1 MFTAPFL
8 TVKIKGYIMKKILS
22 IILSAVMTFSVVGIA
37 ANAKENDDLSFAVAS
52 DIHYSAPEEE
62 LEKTNDSEL
71 YWHAIRR
78 CEMENETGLIIDEFL
93 NQCAESDDVEYVLI
107 SGDLANRGRSRS
119 EDHLAVAQKL
129 RDFEKKS
136 GKEIYVINGN
146 HDASNDQ
153 ATTFERFKEIYAEF
167 GYDHA
172 LTTRADDCSYTA
184 NLGKKYRLIALDTN
198 HATKSTED
206 GMTAEKLKWVKE
218 QAKLAKK
225 DGRYPIVMM
234 HHNLLDHLPIQRVL
248 SRNFIVKFHFT
259 TAELFADWGIK
270 TVFTGHEHC
279 LDATVYTSAL
289 GNRLYDFATTSLAM
303 YPLEY
308 RVIEYNDNEIKYET
322 RSVDKIDYDALTA
335 ATKGYT
341 DEQISA
347 MKKDLRAFSK
357 GYLKAGVQY
366 RLELSLS
373 PEKMGIDENAAY
385 SKPIIY
391 AVDKLIELLRMPLCG
406 ENSLQSIAK
415 EYGIEIPDSDYETGW
430 DLATD
435 LVAWHYSGG
444 EHFDMSSVE
453 VTTLLRA
460 FAAILRSDFA
470 GVADDVLLKAVNN
483 ILGDMGYG
491 PIADSLIKFCISKF
505 GVYTKAE
512 IFLVGIA
519 SPVLYKFAYDN
530 DGVDDNNGTIEGYGT
545 VNLKSNVTNIFKN
558 LGSLSE
564 KMVFYIQLV
573 LSYLAKLNVIFLK

>member
-1 MFTAPFL
+1 
-8 TVKIKGYIMKKILS
+8 MKKVLS
-22 IILSAVMTFSVVGIA
+22 IILSVIMASSVLCVGVCA
-37 ANAKENDDLSFAVAS
+37 EEKNDLSFAVAS
-52 DIHYSAPEEE
+52 DLHYSVPEEE
-62 LEKTNDSEL
+62 LEKTNDDPIF
-71 YWHAIRR
+71 WHATRR

-107 SGDLANRGRSRS
+107 SGDLANRGRSRP
-119 EDHLAVAQKL
+119 EDHLVIAQKL

-136 GKEIYVINGN
+136 GKEVYVINGN

-153 ATTFERFKEIYAEF
+153 ATTLARFKEIYAEF

-184 NLGKKYRLIALDTN
+184 DLGEKYRLIALDSN
-198 HATKSTED
+198 HETKSTED
-206 GMTAEKLKWVKE
+206 GMTADRLKWVKE
-218 QAKLAKK
+218 QAELAKE

-279 LDATVYTSAL
+279 SDATVYTSAL
-289 GNRLYDFATTSLAM
+289 GNKLYDFATTSLAM

-308 RVIEYNDNEIKYET
+308 RVVKYNDNEIKYET

-335 ATKGYT
+335 TTKGYT
-341 DEQISA
+341 DEQIAA
-347 MKKDLRAFSK
+347 MRADLRAFSK

-373 PEKMGIDENAAY
+373 PEKMGIDEGSAY

-391 AVDKLIELLRMPLCG
+391 AVDKLISLLRMPLCG

-415 EYGIEIPDSDYETGW
+415 EYGIEIPDSDYKTGW

-444 EHFDMSSVE
+444 EHFDTDSVE

-460 FAAILRSDFA
+460 VATILRNDFA
-470 GVADDVLLKAVNN
+470 GIADDVLLKAANSF
-483 ILGDMGYG
+483 LGELGYG
-491 PIADSLIKFCISKF
+491 PIADSLTKYCISKF

-512 IFLVGIA
+512 IFLVAVA
-519 SPVLYKFAYDN
+519 SPILYKFACDN
-530 DGVDDNNGTIEGYGT
+530 DGVDDNNGVIEGYGT
-545 VNLKSNVTNIFKN
+545 VNFKTNVSNIVEN
-558 LGSLSE
+558 LDSLSE
-564 KMVFYIQLV
+564 KITFYLRLV
-573 LSYLAKLNVIFLK
+573 MSYLAKLNVIFLK

>member
-1 MFTAPFL
+1 
-8 TVKIKGYIMKKILS
+8 MKKVLS
-22 IILSAVMTFSVVGIA
+22 IILSVIMASSVLCVGVCA
-37 ANAKENDDLSFAVAS
+37 EEKNDLSFAVAS
-52 DIHYSAPEEE
+52 DLHYSAPEEE
-62 LEKTNDSEL
+62 LEKTNDDPIF
-71 YWHAIRR
+71 WHATRR

-107 SGDLANRGRSRS
+107 SGDLANRGRSRP
-119 EDHLAVAQKL
+119 EDHLVIAQKL

-136 GKEIYVINGN
+136 GKEVYVINGN

-153 ATTFERFKEIYAEF
+153 ATTLARFKEIYAEF

-184 NLGKKYRLIALDTN
+184 DLGEKYRLIALDSN
-198 HATKSTED
+198 HETKSTED
-206 GMTAEKLKWVKE
+206 GMTADRLKWVKE
-218 QAKLAKK
+218 QAELAKG

-279 LDATVYTSAL
+279 SDATVYTSAL
-289 GNRLYDFATTSLAM
+289 GNKLYDFATTSLAM

-308 RVIEYNDNEIKYET
+308 RVVKYNDNEIKYET

-335 ATKGYT
+335 TTKGYT
-341 DEQISA
+341 DEQIAA
-347 MKKDLRAFSK
+347 MIADLRAFSK

-373 PEKMGIDENAAY
+373 PEKMGIDEGSAY

-391 AVDKLIELLRMPLCG
+391 AVDKLISLLRIPLCG

-415 EYGIEIPDSDYETGW
+415 EYGIEIPDSDYKTGW

-444 EHFDMSSVE
+444 EHFDTDSVE

-460 FAAILRSDFA
+460 VATILRNDFA
-470 GVADDVLLKAVNN
+470 GIADDVLLKAANSF
-483 ILGDMGYG
+483 LGELGYG
-491 PIADSLIKFCISKF
+491 PIADSLTKYCISKF

-512 IFLVGIA
+512 IFLVAVA
-519 SPVLYKFAYDN
+519 SPILYKFVCDN
-530 DGVDDNNGTIEGYGT
+530 DGVDDNNGVIEGYGT
-545 VNLKSNVTNIFKN
+545 VNFKTNVSNIVEN
-558 LGSLSE
+558 LDSLSE
-564 KMVFYIQLV
+564 KITFYLR
-573 LSYLAKLNVIFLK
+573 LAMSYLAKLNVIFLK

>member
-1 MFTAPFL
+1 
-8 TVKIKGYIMKKILS
+8 MKKALS
-22 IILSAVMTFSVVGIA
+22 IILAAVIALSVLSVA
-37 ANAKENDDLSFAVAS
+37 AAASDKDDLCFAIAS
-52 DIHYSAPEEE
+52 DLHYSATEEV
-62 LEKTNDSEL
+62 LEKTNDDPIFW
-71 YWHAIRR
+71 YANRR
-78 CEMENETGLIIDEFL
+78 CAMENESGWIIDEFL
-93 NQCAESDDVEYVLI
+93 NQCAESDDVDFVLI
-107 SGDLANRGRSRS
+107 AGDLANKGRTRP
-119 EDHLAVAQKL
+119 EDHYAVAEKL
-129 RDFEKKS
+129 RAFEEKS
-136 GKEIYVINGN
+136 GKQVYVINGN
-146 HDASNDQ
+146 HDAGENQ
-153 ATTFERFKEIYAEF
+153 ETNFTLFKRIYADF
-167 GYDHA
+167 GYDQA
-172 LTTRADDCSYTA
+172 LTMREDDCSYTA
-184 NLGKKYRLIALDTN
+184 DLGSKYRLIALDSN
-198 HATKSTED
+198 HRTKSTED
-206 GMTAEKLKWVKE
+206 GMTKEKLSWVKE
-218 QAKLAKK
+218 QAELAKK
-225 DGRYPIVMM
+225 DGRYPILMM

-279 LDATVYTSAL
+279 SDATVYTSAL
-289 GNRLYDFATTSLAM
+289 GNKIYDFTTTSLTM

-308 RVIEYNDNEIKYET
+308 RVMKFSDDEIRYEA
-322 RSVDKIDYDALTA
+322 RSVDKIDSEALRSTVE
-335 ATKGYT
+335 GYT
-341 DEQISA
+341 DDMINSMNA
-347 MKKDLRAFSK
+347 DLAAYSK
-357 GYLKAGVQY
+357 GFLKAGVRY
-366 RLELSLS
+366 RLERSLS
-373 PEKMGIDENAAY
+373 AEKMGIDENAVY
-385 SKPIIY
+385 YDTVMY
-391 AVDKLIELLRMPLCG
+391 AVNKLRSLLSMPLCG
-406 ENSLQSIAK
+406 ENSLQAVAR
-415 EYGIEIPDSDYETGW
+415 EYGIEIPDSSYKSGW

-470 GVADDVLLKAVNN
+470 GVADDVLLKAANSF
-483 ILGDMGYG
+483 LSELGYG

-530 DGVDDNNGTIEGYGT
+530 DGVDDNNGVIEGYGT

>member
-1 MFTAPFL
+1 
-8 TVKIKGYIMKKILS
+8 MKKVLS
-22 IILSAVMTFSVVGIA
+22 IILSVIMASSVLCVGVCA
-37 ANAKENDDLSFAVAS
+37 EEKNDLSFAVAS
-52 DIHYSAPEEE
+52 DLHYSAPEEE
-62 LEKTNDSEL
+62 LEKTNDDPIF
-71 YWHAIRR
+71 WHATRR

-107 SGDLANRGRSRS
+107 SGDLANRGRSRP
-119 EDHLAVAQKL
+119 EDHLVIAQKL

-136 GKEIYVINGN
+136 GKEVYVINGN

-153 ATTFERFKEIYAEF
+153 ATTLARFKEIYAEF

-184 NLGKKYRLIALDTN
+184 DLGEKYRLIALDSN
-198 HATKSTED
+198 HETKSTED
-206 GMTAEKLKWVKE
+206 GMTADRLKWVKE
-218 QAKLAKK
+218 QAELAKE

-279 LDATVYTSAL
+279 SDATVYTSAL
-289 GNRLYDFATTSLAM
+289 GNKLYDFATTSLAM

-308 RVIEYNDNEIKYET
+308 RVVKYNDNEIKYET

-335 ATKGYT
+335 TTKGYT
-341 DEQISA
+341 DEQIAA
-347 MKKDLRAFSK
+347 MRADLRAFSK

-373 PEKMGIDENAAY
+373 PEKMGIDEGSAY

-391 AVDKLIELLRMPLCG
+391 AVDKLISLLRMPLCG

-415 EYGIEIPDSDYETGW
+415 EYGIEIPDSDYKTGW

-444 EHFDMSSVE
+444 EHFDTDSVE

-460 FAAILRSDFA
+460 VATILRNDFA
-470 GVADDVLLKAVNN
+470 GIADDVLLKAANSF
-483 ILGDMGYG
+483 LGELGYG
-491 PIADSLIKFCISKF
+491 PIADSLTKYCISKF
-505 GVYTKAE
+505 GVYTEAE
-512 IFLVGIA
+512 IFLVAVA
-519 SPVLYKFAYDN
+519 SPILYKFACDN
-530 DGVDDNNGTIEGYGT
+530 DGVDDNNGVIEGYGT
-545 VNLKSNVTNIFKN
+545 VNFKTNVSNIVEN
-558 LGSLSE
+558 LDSLSE
-564 KMVFYIQLV
+564 KITFYLRLV
-573 LSYLAKLNVIFLK
+573 MSYLAKLNVIFLK

>member
-1 MFTAPFL
+1 MA
-8 TVKIKGYIMKKILS
+8 S
-22 IILSAVMTFSVVGIA
+22 SVLCVGVCA
-37 ANAKENDDLSFAVAS
+37 EEKNDLSFAVAS
-52 DIHYSAPEEE
+52 DLHYSAPEEE
-62 LEKTNDSEL
+62 LEKTNDDPIF
-71 YWHAIRR
+71 WHATRR

-107 SGDLANRGRSRS
+107 SGDLANRGRSRP
-119 EDHLAVAQKL
+119 EDHLVIAQKL

-136 GKEIYVINGN
+136 GKEVYVINGN

-153 ATTFERFKEIYAEF
+153 ATTLARFKEIYAEF

-184 NLGKKYRLIALDTN
+184 DLGGKYRLIALDSN
-198 HATKSTED
+198 HETKSTED
-206 GMTAEKLKWVKE
+206 GMTADRLKWVKE
-218 QAKLAKK
+218 QAELAKE

-279 LDATVYTSAL
+279 SDATVYTSAL
-289 GNRLYDFATTSLAM
+289 GNKLYDFATTSLAM

-308 RVIEYNDNEIKYET
+308 RVVKYNDNEIKYET

-335 ATKGYT
+335 TTKGYT
-341 DEQISA
+341 DEQIAA
-347 MKKDLRAFSK
+347 MRADLRAFSK

-373 PEKMGIDENAAY
+373 PEKMGIDEGSAY

-391 AVDKLIELLRMPLCG
+391 AVDKLISLLRMPLCG

-415 EYGIEIPDSDYETGW
+415 EYGIEIPDSDYKTGW

-444 EHFDMSSVE
+444 EHFDTDSVE

-460 FAAILRSDFA
+460 VATILRNDFA
-470 GVADDVLLKAVNN
+470 GIADDVLLKAANSF
-483 ILGDMGYG
+483 LGELGYG
-491 PIADSLIKFCISKF
+491 PIADSLTKYCISKF

-512 IFLVGIA
+512 IFLVAVA
-519 SPVLYKFAYDN
+519 SPILYKFACDN
-530 DGVDDNNGTIEGYGT
+530 DGVDDNNGVIEGYGA
-545 VNLKSNVTNIFKN
+545 VNFKTNVSNIVEN
-558 LGSLSE
+558 LDSLSE
-564 KMVFYIQLV
+564 KITFYLRLV
-573 LSYLAKLNVIFLK
+573 MSYLAKLNVIFLK

>member
-1 MFTAPFL
+1 
-8 TVKIKGYIMKKILS
+8 MKKVLS
-22 IILSAVMTFSVVGIA
+22 IILSVIMASSVLCVGVCA
-37 ANAKENDDLSFAVAS
+37 EEKNDLSFAVAS
-52 DIHYSAPEEE
+52 DLHYSAPEEE
-62 LEKTNDSEL
+62 LEKTNDDPIF
-71 YWHAIRR
+71 WHATRR

-107 SGDLANRGRSRS
+107 SGDLANRGRSRH
-119 EDHLAVAQKL
+119 EDHLVIAQKL

-136 GKEIYVINGN
+136 GKEVYVINGN

-153 ATTFERFKEIYAEF
+153 ATTLARFKEIYAEF

-184 NLGKKYRLIALDTN
+184 DLGEKYRLIALDSN
-198 HATKSTED
+198 HETKSTED
-206 GMTAEKLKWVKE
+206 GMTADRLKWVKE
-218 QAKLAKK
+218 QAELAKE

-279 LDATVYTSAL
+279 SDATVYTSAL
-289 GNRLYDFATTSLAM
+289 GNKLYDFATTSLAM

-308 RVIEYNDNEIKYET
+308 RVVKYNDNEIKYET

-335 ATKGYT
+335 TTKGYT
-341 DEQISA
+341 DEQIAA
-347 MKKDLRAFSK
+347 MRADLRAFSK

-373 PEKMGIDENAAY
+373 PEKMGIDEGSAY

-391 AVDKLIELLRMPLCG
+391 AVDKLISLLRMPLCG

-415 EYGIEIPDSDYETGW
+415 EYGIEIPDSDYKTGW

-444 EHFDMSSVE
+444 EHFDTDSVE

-460 FAAILRSDFA
+460 VTTILRNDFA
-470 GVADDVLLKAVNN
+470 GIADDVLLKAANSF
-483 ILGDMGYG
+483 LGELGYG
-491 PIADSLIKFCISKF
+491 PIADSLTKYCISKF

-512 IFLVGIA
+512 IFLVAVA
-519 SPVLYKFAYDN
+519 SPILYKFACDN
-530 DGVDDNNGTIEGYGT
+530 DGVDDNNGVIEGYGT
-545 VNLKSNVTNIFKN
+545 VNFKTNVSNIVEN
-558 LGSLSE
+558 LDSLSE
-564 KMVFYIQLV
+564 KITFYLRLV
-573 LSYLAKLNVIFLK
+573 MSYLAKLNVIFLK

>member
-1 MFTAPFL
+1 
-8 TVKIKGYIMKKILS
+8 MKKALS
-22 IILSAVMTFSVVGIA
+22 IILSAIMASSVLCVGVCA
-37 ANAKENDDLSFAVAS
+37 EEKNDLSFAVAS
-52 DIHYSAPEEE
+52 DLHYSAPEEE
-62 LEKTNDSEL
+62 LEKTNDDPIF
-71 YWHAIRR
+71 WHATRR

-107 SGDLANRGRSRS
+107 TGDLANRGRSRP
-119 EDHLAVAQKL
+119 EDHLVIAQKL

-136 GKEIYVINGN
+136 GKEVYVINGN

-153 ATTFERFKEIYAEF
+153 ATTLARFKEIYAEF

-184 NLGKKYRLIALDTN
+184 DLGEKYRLIALDSN
-198 HATKSTED
+198 HETKSTED
-206 GMTAEKLKWVKE
+206 GMTADRLKWVKE
-218 QAKLAKK
+218 QAELAKE

-279 LDATVYTSAL
+279 SDATVYTSAL
-289 GNRLYDFATTSLAM
+289 GNKLYDFATTSLAM

-308 RVIEYNDNEIKYET
+308 RVVKYNDNEIKYET

-335 ATKGYT
+335 TTKGYT
-341 DEQISA
+341 DEQIAA
-347 MKKDLRAFSK
+347 MKADLRAFSK

-373 PEKMGIDENAAY
+373 PEKMGIDEGSTY

-391 AVDKLIELLRMPLCG
+391 AVDKLISLLRMPLCG

-415 EYGIEIPDSDYETGW
+415 EYGIEIPDSDYKTGW

-444 EHFDMSSVE
+444 EHFDTDSVE

-460 FAAILRSDFA
+460 VATILRNDFA
-470 GVADDVLLKAVNN
+470 GIADDVLLKAANSF
-483 ILGDMGYG
+483 LGELGYG
-491 PIADSLIKFCISKF
+491 PIADSLTKYCISKF

-512 IFLVGIA
+512 IFLVAVA
-519 SPVLYKFAYDN
+519 SPILYKFACDN
-530 DGVDDNNGTIEGYGT
+530 DGVDDNNGVIEGYGT
-545 VNLKSNVTNIFKN
+545 VNFKTNVSNIVEN
-558 LGSLSE
+558 LDSLSE
-564 KMVFYIQLV
+564 KITFYLRLV
-573 LSYLAKLNVIFLK
+573 MSYLAKLNVIFLK

>member
-1 MFTAPFL
+1 MA
-8 TVKIKGYIMKKILS
+8 S
-22 IILSAVMTFSVVGIA
+22 SVLCVGVCA
-37 ANAKENDDLSFAVAS
+37 EEKNDLSFAVAS
-52 DIHYSAPEEE
+52 DLHYSAPEEE
-62 LEKTNDSEL
+62 LEKTNDDPIF
-71 YWHAIRR
+71 WHATRR

-107 SGDLANRGRSRS
+107 SGDLANRGRSRP
-119 EDHLAVAQKL
+119 EDHLVIAQKL

-136 GKEIYVINGN
+136 GKEVYVINGN

-153 ATTFERFKEIYAEF
+153 ATTLARFKEIYAEF

-172 LTTRADDCSYTA
+172 LATRADDCSYTA
-184 NLGKKYRLIALDTN
+184 DLGEKYRLIALDSN
-198 HATKSTED
+198 HETKSTED
-206 GMTAEKLKWVKE
+206 GMTADRLKWVKE
-218 QAKLAKK
+218 QAELAKE

-279 LDATVYTSAL
+279 SDATVYTSAL
-289 GNRLYDFATTSLAM
+289 GNKLYDFATTSLAM

-308 RVIEYNDNEIKYET
+308 RVVKYNDNEIKYET

-335 ATKGYT
+335 TTKGYT
-341 DEQISA
+341 EEQIAA
-347 MKKDLRAFSK
+347 MRADLRAFSK

-373 PEKMGIDENAAY
+373 PEKMGIDEGAAY

-391 AVDKLIELLRMPLCG
+391 AVDKLISLLRMPLCG

-415 EYGIEIPDSDYETGW
+415 EYGIEIPDSDYKTGW

-444 EHFDMSSVE
+444 EHFDTDSVE

-460 FAAILRSDFA
+460 VATILRNDFA
-470 GVADDVLLKAVNN
+470 GIADNVLLKAANSF
-483 ILGDMGYG
+483 LGELGYG
-491 PIADSLIKFCISKF
+491 PIADSLTKYCISKF

-512 IFLVGIA
+512 IFLVAVA
-519 SPVLYKFAYDN
+519 SPILYKFACDN
-530 DGVDDNNGTIEGYGT
+530 DGVDDNNGVIEGYGT
-545 VNLKSNVTNIFKN
+545 VNFKTNVSNIVEN
-558 LGSLSE
+558 LNSLSE
-564 KMVFYIQLV
+564 KITFYLRLV
-573 LSYLAKLNVIFLK
+573 MSYLAKLNVIFLK

>member
-1 MFTAPFL
+1 
-8 TVKIKGYIMKKILS
+8 MKKVLS
-22 IILSAVMTFSVVGIA
+22 IILSVIMASSVLCVGVCA
-37 ANAKENDDLSFAVAS
+37 EEKNDLSFAVAS
-52 DIHYSAPEEE
+52 DLHYSAPEEE
-62 LEKTNDSEL
+62 LEKTNDDPIF
-71 YWHAIRR
+71 WHATRR

-107 SGDLANRGRSRS
+107 SGDLANRGRSRP
-119 EDHLAVAQKL
+119 EDHLVIAQKL

-136 GKEIYVINGN
+136 GKEVYVINGN

-153 ATTFERFKEIYAEF
+153 TTTLARFKEIYAEF

-184 NLGKKYRLIALDTN
+184 DLGEKYRLIALDSN
-198 HATKSTED
+198 HETKSTED
-206 GMTAEKLKWVKE
+206 GMTADRLKWVKE
-218 QAKLAKK
+218 QAELAKE

-279 LDATVYTSAL
+279 SDATVYTSAL
-289 GNRLYDFATTSLAM
+289 GNKLYDFATTSLAM

-308 RVIEYNDNEIKYET
+308 RVVKYNDNEIKYET

-335 ATKGYT
+335 TTKGYT
-341 DEQISA
+341 EEQIAA
-347 MKKDLRAFSK
+347 MKADLRAFSK

-373 PEKMGIDENAAY
+373 PEKMGIDEDSAY

-391 AVDKLIELLRMPLCG
+391 AVDKLISLLRMPLCG

-415 EYGIEIPDSDYETGW
+415 EYGIEIPDSDYKTGW

-444 EHFDMSSVE
+444 EHFDTDSVE

-460 FAAILRSDFA
+460 VATILRNDFA
-470 GVADDVLLKAVNN
+470 GIADDVLLKAANS
-483 ILGDMGYG
+483 ILGELGYG
-491 PIADSLIKFCISKF
+491 PIADSLTKYCISKF

-512 IFLVGIA
+512 IFLVAVA
-519 SPVLYKFAYDN
+519 SPILYKFACDN
-530 DGVDDNNGTIEGYGT
+530 DGVDDNNGVIEGYGT
-545 VNLKSNVTNIFKN
+545 VNFKTNVSNIVEN
-558 LGSLSE
+558 LDSLSG
-564 KMVFYIQLV
+564 KITFYLRLV
-573 LSYLAKLNVIFLK
+573 MSYLAKLNVIFLK

>member
-1 MFTAPFL
+1 MA
-8 TVKIKGYIMKKILS
+8 S
-22 IILSAVMTFSVVGIA
+22 SVFCVGVCA
-37 ANAKENDDLSFAVAS
+37 EEKNDLSFAVAS
-52 DIHYSAPEEE
+52 DLHYSAPEEE
-62 LEKTNDSEL
+62 LEKTNDDPIF
-71 YWHAIRR
+71 WHATRR

-107 SGDLANRGRSRS
+107 SGDLANRGRSRP
-119 EDHLAVAQKL
+119 EDHLVIAQKL

-136 GKEIYVINGN
+136 GKEVYVINGN

-153 ATTFERFKEIYAEF
+153 ATTLARFKEIYAEF

-184 NLGKKYRLIALDTN
+184 DLGEKYRLIALDSN
-198 HATKSTED
+198 HETKSTED
-206 GMTAEKLKWVKE
+206 GMTADRLKWVKE
-218 QAKLAKK
+218 QAELAKE

-279 LDATVYTSAL
+279 SDATVYTSAL
-289 GNRLYDFATTSLAM
+289 GNKLYDFATTSLAM

-308 RVIEYNDNEIKYET
+308 RVVKYNDNEIKYET

-335 ATKGYT
+335 TTKGYT
-341 DEQISA
+341 DEQIAA
-347 MKKDLRAFSK
+347 MRADLRAFSK

-373 PEKMGIDENAAY
+373 PEKMGIDEGSAY

-391 AVDKLIELLRMPLCG
+391 AVDKLISLLRMPLCG
-406 ENSLQSIAK
+406 DENSLQSIAK
-415 EYGIEIPDSDYETGW
+415 EYGIEIPDSDYKTGW

-444 EHFDMSSVE
+444 EHFDTDSVE

-460 FAAILRSDFA
+460 VTTILRNDFA
-470 GVADDVLLKAVNN
+470 GIADDVLLKAANSF
-483 ILGDMGYG
+483 LGELGYG
-491 PIADSLIKFCISKF
+491 PIADSLTKYCISKF

-512 IFLVGIA
+512 IFLVAVA
-519 SPVLYKFAYDN
+519 SPILYKFACDN
-530 DGVDDNNGTIEGYGT
+530 DGVDDNNGVIEGYGT
-545 VNLKSNVTNIFKN
+545 VNFKTNVSNIVEN
-558 LGSLSE
+558 LNSLSE
-564 KMVFYIQLV
+564 KITFYLRLV
-573 LSYLAKLNVIFLK
+573 MSYLAKLNVIFLK

>member
-1 MFTAPFL
+1 
-8 TVKIKGYIMKKILS
+8 MKKVLS
-22 IILSAVMTFSVVGIA
+22 IILSVIMASSVLCVGVCA
-37 ANAKENDDLSFAVAS
+37 EEKNDLSFAVAS
-52 DIHYSAPEEE
+52 DLHYSAPEEE
-62 LEKTNDSEL
+62 LEKTNDDPIF
-71 YWHAIRR
+71 WHATRR

-107 SGDLANRGRSRS
+107 SGDLANRGRSRP
-119 EDHLAVAQKL
+119 EDHLVIAQKL

-136 GKEIYVINGN
+136 GKEVYVINGN

-153 ATTFERFKEIYAEF
+153 ATTLARFKEIYAEF

-184 NLGKKYRLIALDTN
+184 DLGEKYRLIALDSN
-198 HATKSTED
+198 HETKSTED
-206 GMTAEKLKWVKE
+206 GMTADRLKWVKE
-218 QAKLAKK
+218 QAELAKE

-279 LDATVYTSAL
+279 SDATVYTSAL
-289 GNRLYDFATTSLAM
+289 GNKLYDFATTSLAM

-308 RVIEYNDNEIKYET
+308 RVVKYNDNEIKYET

-335 ATKGYT
+335 TTKGYT
-341 DEQISA
+341 DEQIAA
-347 MKKDLRAFSK
+347 MKADLRAFSK

-373 PEKMGIDENAAY
+373 PEKMGIDEDSAY

-391 AVDKLIELLRMPLCG
+391 AVDKLISLLRMPLCG

-415 EYGIEIPDSDYETGW
+415 EYGIEIPDSDYKTGW

-444 EHFDMSSVE
+444 EHFDTDSVE

-460 FAAILRSDFA
+460 VATILRNDFA
-470 GVADDVLLKAVNN
+470 GIADDVLLKAANSF
-483 ILGDMGYG
+483 LGELGYG
-491 PIADSLIKFCISKF
+491 PIADSLTKYCISKF

-512 IFLVGIA
+512 IFLVAVA
-519 SPVLYKFAYDN
+519 SPILYKFACDN
-530 DGVDDNNGTIEGYGT
+530 DGVDDNNGVIEGYGT
-545 VNLKSNVTNIFKN
+545 VNFKTNVSNIVEN
-558 LGSLSE
+558 LDSLSG
-564 KMVFYIQLV
+564 KITFYLRLV
-573 LSYLAKLNVIFLK
+573 MSYLAKLNVIFLK

>member
-1 MFTAPFL
+1 
-8 TVKIKGYIMKKILS
+8 MKKVLS
-22 IILSAVMTFSVVGIA
+22 IILSVIMASSVLCVGVCA
-37 ANAKENDDLSFAVAS
+37 EEKNDLSFAVAS
-52 DIHYSAPEEE
+52 DLHYSAPEEE
-62 LEKTNDSEL
+62 LEKTNDDPIF
-71 YWHAIRR
+71 WHATRR

-107 SGDLANRGRSRS
+107 SGDLANRGRSRP
-119 EDHLAVAQKL
+119 EDHLVIAQKL

-136 GKEIYVINGN
+136 GKEVYVINGN

-153 ATTFERFKEIYAEF
+153 ATTLARFKEIYAEF

-184 NLGKKYRLIALDTN
+184 DLGEKYRLIALDSN
-198 HATKSTED
+198 HETKSTED
-206 GMTAEKLKWVKE
+206 GMTADRLKWVKE
-218 QAKLAKK
+218 QAELAKE

-259 TAELFADWGIK
+259 NAELFADWGIK

-279 LDATVYTSAL
+279 SDATVYTSAL
-289 GNRLYDFATTSLAM
+289 GNKLYDFATTSLAM

-308 RVIEYNDNEIKYET
+308 RVVKYNDNEIKYET

-335 ATKGYT
+335 TTKGYT
-341 DEQISA
+341 DEQIAA
-347 MKKDLRAFSK
+347 MRADLRAFSK

-373 PEKMGIDENAAY
+373 PEKMGIDEGSAY

-391 AVDKLIELLRMPLCG
+391 AVDKLISLLRMPLCG
-406 ENSLQSIAK
+406 ENSLQSIAE
-415 EYGIEIPDSDYETGW
+415 EYGIEIPDSDYKTGW

-444 EHFDMSSVE
+444 EHFDTDSVE

-460 FAAILRSDFA
+460 VATILRNDFA
-470 GVADDVLLKAVNN
+470 GIADDVLLKAANSF
-483 ILGDMGYG
+483 LGELGYG
-491 PIADSLIKFCISKF
+491 PIADSLTKYCISKF
-505 GVYTKAE
+505 GVYTKDE
-512 IFLVGIA
+512 IFLVAVA
-519 SPVLYKFAYDN
+519 SPILYKFACDN
-530 DGVDDNNGTIEGYGT
+530 DGVDDNNGVIEGYGA
-545 VNLKSNVTNIFKN
+545 VNFKTNVSNIVEN
-558 LGSLSE
+558 LDSLSE
-564 KMVFYIQLV
+564 KITFYLRLV
-573 LSYLAKLNVIFLK
+573 MSYLAKLNVIFLK

>member
-1 MFTAPFL
+1 MA
-8 TVKIKGYIMKKILS
+8 S
-22 IILSAVMTFSVVGIA
+22 SVLCVGVCA
-37 ANAKENDDLSFAVAS
+37 EEKNDLSFAVAS
-52 DIHYSAPEEE
+52 DLHYSAPEEE
-62 LEKTNDSEL
+62 LEKTNDDPIF
-71 YWHAIRR
+71 WHATRR

-107 SGDLANRGRSRS
+107 TGDLANRGRSRP
-119 EDHLAVAQKL
+119 EDHLVIAQKL

-136 GKEIYVINGN
+136 GKEVYVINGN

-153 ATTFERFKEIYAEF
+153 ATTLARFKEIYAEF

-184 NLGKKYRLIALDTN
+184 DLGEKYRLIALDSN
-198 HATKSTED
+198 HETKSTED
-206 GMTAEKLKWVKE
+206 GMTADRLKWVKE
-218 QAKLAKK
+218 QAELAKE

-279 LDATVYTSAL
+279 SDATVYTSAL
-289 GNRLYDFATTSLAM
+289 GNKLYDFATTSLAM

-308 RVIEYNDNEIKYET
+308 RVVKYNDNEIKYET

-335 ATKGYT
+335 TTKGYT
-341 DEQISA
+341 DEQIAA
-347 MKKDLRAFSK
+347 MKADLRAFSK

-373 PEKMGIDENAAY
+373 PEKMGIDEGSAY

-391 AVDKLIELLRMPLCG
+391 AVDKLISLLRMPLCG

-415 EYGIEIPDSDYETGW
+415 EYGIEIPDSDYKTGW

-435 LVAWHYSGG
+435 LVAGHYSGG
-444 EHFDMSSVE
+444 EHFDTDSVE

-460 FAAILRSDFA
+460 VATILRNDFA
-470 GVADDVLLKAVNN
+470 GIADDVLLKAANSF
-483 ILGDMGYG
+483 LGELGYG
-491 PIADSLIKFCISKF
+491 PIADSLTKYCISKF

-512 IFLVGIA
+512 IFLVAVA
-519 SPVLYKFAYDN
+519 SPILYKFACDN
-530 DGVDDNNGTIEGYGT
+530 DGVDDNNGVIEGYGT
-545 VNLKSNVTNIFKN
+545 VNFKTNVSNIVEN
-558 LGSLSE
+558 LDSLSE
-564 KMVFYIQLV
+564 KITFYLRLV
-573 LSYLAKLNVIFLK
+573 MSYLAKLNVIFLK

>member
-1 MFTAPFL
+1 
-8 TVKIKGYIMKKILS
+8 MKKVLS
-22 IILSAVMTFSVVGIA
+22 IILSAIMASSVLCVGVCA
-37 ANAKENDDLSFAVAS
+37 EEKNDLSFAVAS
-52 DIHYSAPEEE
+52 DLHYSAPEEE
-62 LEKTNDSEL
+62 LEKTNDDPIF
-71 YWHAIRR
+71 WHATRR

-107 SGDLANRGRSRS
+107 SGDLANRGRSRP
-119 EDHLAVAQKL
+119 EDHLVIAQKL

-136 GKEIYVINGN
+136 GKEVYVINGN

-153 ATTFERFKEIYAEF
+153 ATTLARFKEIYAEF

-184 NLGKKYRLIALDTN
+184 DLGEKYRLIALDSN
-198 HATKSTED
+198 HETKSTED
-206 GMTAEKLKWVKE
+206 GMTADRLKWVKE
-218 QAKLAKK
+218 QAELAKE

-279 LDATVYTSAL
+279 SDATVYTSAL
-289 GNRLYDFATTSLAM
+289 GNKLYDFATTSLAM

-308 RVIEYNDNEIKYET
+308 RVVKYNDNEIKYET

-335 ATKGYT
+335 TTKGYT
-341 DEQISA
+341 DEQIAA
-347 MKKDLRAFSK
+347 MRADLRAFSK

-373 PEKMGIDENAAY
+373 PEKMGIDEGSAY

-391 AVDKLIELLRMPLCG
+391 AVDKLISLLRMPLCG
-406 ENSLQSIAK
+406 DENSLQSIAK
-415 EYGIEIPDSDYETGW
+415 EYGIEIPDSDYKTGW

-444 EHFDMSSVE
+444 EHFDTDSVE

-460 FAAILRSDFA
+460 VATILRNDFA
-470 GVADDVLLKAVNN
+470 GIADDVLLKAANSF
-483 ILGDMGYG
+483 LGELGYG
-491 PIADSLIKFCISKF
+491 PIADSLTKYCISKF

-512 IFLVGIA
+512 IFLVAVA
-519 SPVLYKFAYDN
+519 SPILYKFACDN
-530 DGVDDNNGTIEGYGT
+530 DGVDDNNGVIEGYGT
-545 VNLKSNVTNIFKN
+545 VNFKTNVSNIVGN
-558 LGSLSE
+558 LDSLSE
-564 KMVFYIQLV
+564 KITFYLRLV
-573 LSYLAKLNVIFLK
+573 MSYLAKLNVIFLK

>member
-1 MFTAPFL
+1 MA
-8 TVKIKGYIMKKILS
+8 S
-22 IILSAVMTFSVVGIA
+22 SVLCVGVCA
-37 ANAKENDDLSFAVAS
+37 EEKNDLSFAVAS
-52 DIHYSAPEEE
+52 DLHYSAPEEE
-62 LEKTNDSEL
+62 LEKTNDDPIF
-71 YWHAIRR
+71 WHATRR

-107 SGDLANRGRSRS
+107 SGDLANRGRSRP
-119 EDHLAVAQKL
+119 EDHLVIAQKL

-136 GKEIYVINGN
+136 GKEVYVINGN

-153 ATTFERFKEIYAEF
+153 ATTLARFKEIYAEF

-184 NLGKKYRLIALDTN
+184 DLGEKYRLIALDSN
-198 HATKSTED
+198 HETKSTED
-206 GMTAEKLKWVKE
+206 GMTADRLKWVKE
-218 QAKLAKK
+218 QAELAKE

-279 LDATVYTSAL
+279 SDATVYTSAI
-289 GNRLYDFATTSLAM
+289 GNKLYDFATTSLAM

-308 RVIEYNDNEIKYET
+308 RVVKYNDNEIKYET

-335 ATKGYT
+335 TTKGYT
-341 DEQISA
+341 DEQIAA
-347 MKKDLRAFSK
+347 MRADLRAFSK

-373 PEKMGIDENAAY
+373 PEKMGIDEESAY

-391 AVDKLIELLRMPLCG
+391 AVDKLISLLRMPLCG

-415 EYGIEIPDSDYETGW
+415 EYGIEIPDSDYKTGW

-444 EHFDMSSVE
+444 EHFDTDSVE

-460 FAAILRSDFA
+460 VATILRNDFA
-470 GVADDVLLKAVNN
+470 GIADDVLLKAANSF
-483 ILGDMGYG
+483 LGELGYG
-491 PIADSLIKFCISKF
+491 PIADSLTKYCISKF

-512 IFLVGIA
+512 IFLVAVA
-519 SPVLYKFAYDN
+519 SPILYKFACDN
-530 DGVDDNNGTIEGYGT
+530 DGVDDNNGVIEAYGT
-545 VNLKSNVTNIFKN
+545 VNFKTNVSNIVEN
-558 LGSLSE
+558 LDSLSE
-564 KMVFYIQLV
+564 KITFYLRLV
-573 LSYLAKLNVIFLK
+573 MSYLAKLNVIFLK

>member
-1 MFTAPFL
+1 
-8 TVKIKGYIMKKILS
+8 MKKVLS
-22 IILSAVMTFSVVGIA
+22 IILSVIMASSVLCVGVCA
-37 ANAKENDDLSFAVAS
+37 EEKNDLSFAVAS
-52 DIHYSAPEEE
+52 DLHYSAPEEE
-62 LEKTNDSEL
+62 LEKTNDDPIF
-71 YWHAIRR
+71 WHAIRR

-107 SGDLANRGRSRS
+107 SGDLANRGRSRP
-119 EDHLAVAQKL
+119 EDHLVIAQKL

-136 GKEIYVINGN
+136 GKEVYVINGN

-153 ATTFERFKEIYAEF
+153 ATTLARFKEIYAEF

-184 NLGKKYRLIALDTN
+184 DLGEKYRLIALDSN
-198 HATKSTED
+198 HETKSTED
-206 GMTAEKLKWVKE
+206 GMTADRLKWVKE
-218 QAKLAKK
+218 QAELAKE

-279 LDATVYTSAL
+279 SDATVYTSAL
-289 GNRLYDFATTSLAM
+289 GNKLYDFATTSLAM

-308 RVIEYNDNEIKYET
+308 RVVKYNDNEIKYET

-335 ATKGYT
+335 TTKGYT
-341 DEQISA
+341 DEQIAA
-347 MKKDLRAFSK
+347 MKADLRAFSK

-373 PEKMGIDENAAY
+373 PEKMGIDEDSAY

-391 AVDKLIELLRMPLCG
+391 AVDKLISLLRMPLCG

-415 EYGIEIPDSDYETGW
+415 EYGIEIPDSDYKTGW

-444 EHFDMSSVE
+444 EHFDTDSVE

-460 FAAILRSDFA
+460 VATILRNDFA
-470 GVADDVLLKAVNN
+470 GIADDVLLKAANSF
-483 ILGDMGYG
+483 LGELGYG
-491 PIADSLIKFCISKF
+491 PIADSLTKYCISKF

-512 IFLVGIA
+512 IFLVAVA
-519 SPVLYKFAYDN
+519 SPILYKFACDN
-530 DGVDDNNGTIEGYGT
+530 DGVDDNNGVIEGYGT
-545 VNLKSNVTNIFKN
+545 VNFKTNVSNIVEN
-558 LGSLSE
+558 LDSLAE
-564 KMVFYIQLV
+564 KITFYLRLV
-573 LSYLAKLNVIFLK
+573 MSYLAKINVIFLK

>member
-1 MFTAPFL
+1 
-8 TVKIKGYIMKKILS
+8 MKKVLS
-22 IILSAVMTFSVVGIA
+22 IILSAIMASSVLCVGVCA
-37 ANAKENDDLSFAVAS
+37 EEKNDLSFSVAS
-52 DIHYSAPEEE
+52 DLHYSAPEEE
-62 LEKTNDSEL
+62 LEKTNDDPIF
-71 YWHAIRR
+71 WHATRR
-78 CEMENETGLIIDEFL
+78 WEMENETGLIIDEFL

-107 SGDLANRGRSRS
+107 SGDLANRGRSRP
-119 EDHLAVAQKL
+119 EDHLVIAQKL

-136 GKEIYVINGN
+136 GKEVYVINGN

-153 ATTFERFKEIYAEF
+153 ATTLARFKEIYAEF

-184 NLGKKYRLIALDTN
+184 DLGEKYRLIALDSN
-198 HATKSTED
+198 HETKSTED
-206 GMTAEKLKWVKE
+206 GMTADRPKWVKE
-218 QAKLAKK
+218 QAELAKEG
-225 DGRYPIVMM
+225 GRYPIVMM

-279 LDATVYTSAL
+279 SDATVYTSAL
-289 GNRLYDFATTSLAM
+289 GNKLYDFATTSLAM

-308 RVIEYNDNEIKYET
+308 RVVKYNDNEIKYET

-335 ATKGYT
+335 TTKGYT
-341 DEQISA
+341 DEQIAA
-347 MKKDLRAFSK
+347 MRADLRAFSK

-373 PEKMGIDENAAY
+373 SEKMGIDEGSAY

-391 AVDKLIELLRMPLCG
+391 AVDKLISLLRMPLCG

-415 EYGIEIPDSDYETGW
+415 EYGIEIPDSDYKTGW

-444 EHFDMSSVE
+444 EHFDTDSVE

-460 FAAILRSDFA
+460 VATILRNDFA
-470 GVADDVLLKAVNN
+470 GIADDVLLKAANSF
-483 ILGDMGYG
+483 LGELGYG
-491 PIADSLIKFCISKF
+491 PIADSLTKYCISKF

-512 IFLVGIA
+512 IFLVAVA
-519 SPVLYKFAYDN
+519 SPILYKFACDN
-530 DGVDDNNGTIEGYGT
+530 DGVDDNNGVIEGYGT
-545 VNLKSNVTNIFKN
+545 VNFKTNVSNIVEN
-558 LGSLSE
+558 LDSLSE
-564 KMVFYIQLV
+564 KITFYLRLV
-573 LSYLAKLNVIFLK
+573 MSYLAKLNVIFLK

>member
-1 MFTAPFL
+1 
-8 TVKIKGYIMKKILS
+8 MKNVLS
-22 IILSAVMTFSVVGIA
+22 IILSVIMASSVLCVGVCA
-37 ANAKENDDLSFAVAS
+37 EEKNDLSFAVAS
-52 DIHYSAPEEE
+52 DLHYSVPEEE
-62 LEKTNDSEL
+62 LEKTNDDPIF
-71 YWHAIRR
+71 WHATRR

-107 SGDLANRGRSRS
+107 SGDLANRGRSRP
-119 EDHLAVAQKL
+119 EDHLVIAQKL

-136 GKEIYVINGN
+136 GKEVYVINGN

-153 ATTFERFKEIYAEF
+153 ATTLARFKEIYAEF

-184 NLGKKYRLIALDTN
+184 DLGEKYRLIALDSN
-198 HATKSTED
+198 HETKSTED
-206 GMTAEKLKWVKE
+206 GMTADRLKWVKE
-218 QAKLAKK
+218 QAELAKE

-279 LDATVYTSAL
+279 SDATVYTSAL
-289 GNRLYDFATTSLAM
+289 GNKLYDFATTSLAM

-308 RVIEYNDNEIKYET
+308 RVVKYNDNEIKYET

-335 ATKGYT
+335 TTKGYT
-341 DEQISA
+341 DEQIAA
-347 MKKDLRAFSK
+347 MRADLRAFSK

-373 PEKMGIDENAAY
+373 PEKMGIDEGSAY

-391 AVDKLIELLRMPLCG
+391 AVDKLISLLRMPLCG

-415 EYGIEIPDSDYETGW
+415 EYGIEIPDSDYKTGW

-444 EHFDMSSVE
+444 EHFDTDSVE

-460 FAAILRSDFA
+460 VATILRNDFA
-470 GVADDVLLKAVNN
+470 GIADDILLKAANSF
-483 ILGDMGYG
+483 LGELGYG
-491 PIADSLIKFCISKF
+491 PIADSLTKYCISKF

-512 IFLVGIA
+512 IFLVAVA
-519 SPVLYKFAYDN
+519 SPILYKFACDN
-530 DGVDDNNGTIEGYGT
+530 DGVDDNNGVIEGYGT
-545 VNLKSNVTNIFKN
+545 VNFKTNVSNIVGN
-558 LGSLSE
+558 LDSLSE
-564 KMVFYIQLV
+564 KITFYLRLV
-573 LSYLAKLNVIFLK
+573 MSYLAKLNVIFLK

>member
-1 MFTAPFL
+1 MA
-8 TVKIKGYIMKKILS
+8 S
-22 IILSAVMTFSVVGIA
+22 SVLCVGVCA
-37 ANAKENDDLSFAVAS
+37 EEKNDLSFAVAS
-52 DIHYSAPEEE
+52 DLHYSAPEEE
-62 LEKTNDSEL
+62 LEKTNDDPIF
-71 YWHAIRR
+71 WHATRR

-107 SGDLANRGRSRS
+107 SGDLANRGRSRP
-119 EDHLAVAQKL
+119 EDHLVIAQKL

-136 GKEIYVINGN
+136 GKEVYVINGN

-153 ATTFERFKEIYAEF
+153 ATTLARFKEIYAEF

-184 NLGKKYRLIALDTN
+184 DLGEKYRLIALDSN
-198 HATKSTED
+198 HETKSTED
-206 GMTAEKLKWVKE
+206 GMTADRLKWVKE
-218 QAKLAKK
+218 QAELAKE

-279 LDATVYTSAL
+279 SDATVYTSAL
-289 GNRLYDFATTSLAM
+289 GNKLYDFATTSLAM

-308 RVIEYNDNEIKYET
+308 RVVKYNDNEIKYET

-335 ATKGYT
+335 TTKGYT
-341 DEQISA
+341 DEQIAA
-347 MKKDLRAFSK
+347 MKADLRAFSK

-373 PEKMGIDENAAY
+373 PEKMGIDEDSAY

-391 AVDKLIELLRMPLCG
+391 AVDKLISLLRMPLCG

-415 EYGIEIPDSDYETGW
+415 EYGIEIPDSDYKTGW
-430 DLATD
+430 DLVTD

-444 EHFDMSSVE
+444 EHFDTDSVE

-460 FAAILRSDFA
+460 VATILRNDFA
-470 GVADDVLLKAVNN
+470 GIADDVLLKAANSF
-483 ILGDMGYG
+483 LGELGYG
-491 PIADSLIKFCISKF
+491 PIADSLTKYCISKF

-512 IFLVGIA
+512 IFLVAVA
-519 SPVLYKFAYDN
+519 SPILYKFACDN
-530 DGVDDNNGTIEGYGT
+530 DGVDDNNGVIEGYGT
-545 VNLKSNVTNIFKN
+545 VNFKTNVSNIVEN
-558 LGSLSE
+558 LDSLSE
-564 KMVFYIQLV
+564 KITFYLRLV
-573 LSYLAKLNVIFLK
+573 MSYLAKINVIFLK

>member
-1 MFTAPFL
+1 MA
-8 TVKIKGYIMKKILS
+8 S
-22 IILSAVMTFSVVGIA
+22 SVLCVGVCA
-37 ANAKENDDLSFAVAS
+37 EEKNDLSFAVAS
-52 DIHYSAPEEE
+52 DLHYSAPEEE
-62 LEKTNDSEL
+62 LEKTNDDPIF
-71 YWHAIRR
+71 WHATRR

-107 SGDLANRGRSRS
+107 SGDLANRGRSRP
-119 EDHLAVAQKL
+119 EDHLVIAQKL

-136 GKEIYVINGN
+136 GKEVYVINGN

-153 ATTFERFKEIYAEF
+153 ATTLARFKEIYAEF

-184 NLGKKYRLIALDTN
+184 DLGEKYRLIALDSN
-198 HATKSTED
+198 HETKSTED
-206 GMTAEKLKWVKE
+206 GMTADRLKWVKE
-218 QAKLAKK
+218 QAELAKE

-279 LDATVYTSAL
+279 SDATVYTSAL
-289 GNRLYDFATTSLAM
+289 GNKLYDFATTSLAM

-308 RVIEYNDNEIKYET
+308 RVVKYNDNEIKYET

-335 ATKGYT
+335 TTKGYT
-341 DEQISA
+341 DEQIAA
-347 MKKDLRAFSK
+347 MRADLRAFSK

-373 PEKMGIDENAAY
+373 PEKMGIDEGSAY

-391 AVDKLIELLRMPLCG
+391 AVDKLISLLRMPLCG

-415 EYGIEIPDSDYETGW
+415 EYGIEIPDSDYKTGW

-444 EHFDMSSVE
+444 EHFDTDSVE

-460 FAAILRSDFA
+460 VATILRNDFA
-470 GVADDVLLKAVNN
+470 GIADDVLLKAANGF
-483 ILGDMGYG
+483 LGELGYG
-491 PIADSLIKFCISKF
+491 PIADSLTKYCISKF

-512 IFLVGIA
+512 IFLVAVA
-519 SPVLYKFAYDN
+519 SPILYKFACDN
-530 DGVDDNNGTIEGYGT
+530 DGVDDNNGVIEGYGT
-545 VNLKSNVTNIFKN
+545 VNFKTNVSNIVEN
-558 LGSLSE
+558 LDSLSE
-564 KMVFYIQLV
+564 KITFYLRLV
-573 LSYLAKLNVIFLK
+573 MSYLAKLNVIFLK

>member
-1 MFTAPFL
+1 
-8 TVKIKGYIMKKILS
+8 MKKVLS
-22 IILSAVMTFSVVGIA
+22 IILSVIMVSSVLCVGVCA
-37 ANAKENDDLSFAVAS
+37 EEKNDLSFAVAS
-52 DIHYSAPEEE
+52 DLHYSAPEEE
-62 LEKTNDSEL
+62 LEKTNDDPIF
-71 YWHAIRR
+71 WHATRR

-107 SGDLANRGRSRS
+107 SGDLANRGRSRP
-119 EDHLAVAQKL
+119 EDHLVIAQKL

-136 GKEIYVINGN
+136 GKEVYVINGN

-153 ATTFERFKEIYAEF
+153 ATTLARFKEIYAEF

-184 NLGKKYRLIALDTN
+184 DLGEKYRLIALDSN
-198 HATKSTED
+198 HETKSTED
-206 GMTAEKLKWVKE
+206 GMTADRLKWVKE
-218 QAKLAKK
+218 QAELAKE

-279 LDATVYTSAL
+279 SDATVYTSAL
-289 GNRLYDFATTSLAM
+289 GNKLYDFATTSLAM

-308 RVIEYNDNEIKYET
+308 RVVKYNDNEIKYET

-335 ATKGYT
+335 TTKGYT
-341 DEQISA
+341 DEQIAA
-347 MKKDLRAFSK
+347 MKADLRAFSK

-373 PEKMGIDENAAY
+373 PEKMGIDEGSAY

-391 AVDKLIELLRMPLCG
+391 AVDKLISLLRMPLCG

-415 EYGIEIPDSDYETGW
+415 EYGIEIPDSDYKTGW

-444 EHFDMSSVE
+444 EQFDTDSVE

-460 FAAILRSDFA
+460 VATILRNDFA
-470 GVADDVLLKAVNN
+470 GIADDVLLKAANSF
-483 ILGDMGYG
+483 LGELGYG
-491 PIADSLIKFCISKF
+491 PIADSLTKYCISKF

-512 IFLVGIA
+512 IFLVAVA
-519 SPVLYKFAYDN
+519 SPILYKFACDN
-530 DGVDDNNGTIEGYGT
+530 DGVDDNNGVIEGYGT
-545 VNLKSNVTNIFKN
+545 VNFKTNVSNIVEN
-558 LGSLSE
+558 LDSLSG
-564 KMVFYIQLV
+564 KITFYLRLV
-573 LSYLAKLNVIFLK
+573 MSYLAKINVIFLK

>member
-1 MFTAPFL
+1 MIFS
-8 TVKIKGYIMKKILS
+8 MLS
-22 IILSAVMTFSVVGIA
+22 IAVSAEDKT
-37 ANAKENDDLSFAVAS
+37 DLSFAIAS
-52 DIHYSAPEEE
+52 DLHYSAPEAE

-71 YWHAIRR
+71 YWHATRR
-78 CEMENETGLIIDEFL
+78 CEMENETGFIIDEFL
-93 NQCAESDDVEYVLI
+93 DQCAESDDVDYVLI
-107 SGDLANRGRSRS
+107 SGDLANRGRTRP
-119 EDHLAVAQKL
+119 EDHLLIAQKL

-136 GKEIYVINGN
+136 GKEVYVINGN

-153 ATTFERFKEIYAEF
+153 LTTLARFKEIYAEF

-172 LTTRADDCSYTA
+172 LTTREDDCSYTA
-184 NLGKKYRLIALDTN
+184 NLGEKYRLIALDTN
-198 HATKSTED
+198 HEKKSTED
-206 GMTAEKLKWVKE
+206 GMTAERLKWVKE
-218 QAKLAKK
+218 QAELAKK

-259 TAELFADWGIK
+259 TAEFFADWGIK

-279 LDATVYTSAL
+279 SDATVYTSAL
-289 GNRLYDFATTSLAM
+289 GNKLYDFATTSLAM

-308 RVIEYNDNEIKYET
+308 RVIKYNDNEIKYET
-322 RSVDKIDYDALTA
+322 RSVDSIDYDSLTA
-335 ATKGYT
+335 TTKGYT
-341 DEQISA
+341 DEQIAA

-373 PEKMGIDENAAY
+373 PEKMGLDESKAY
-385 SKPIIY
+385 TKPIIE
-391 AVDKLIELLRMPLCG
+391 AVNKLISLLRMPLCG
-406 ENSLQSIAK
+406 ENSLQSVAR

-444 EHFDMSSVE
+444 EHFDLDSVE

-460 FAAILRSDFA
+460 VAAILRSDLA
-470 GVADDVLLKAVNN
+470 YVSDDVLLKVANSF
-483 ILGDMGYG
+483 LGELGYG
-491 PIADSLIKFCISKF
+491 PVADSLIKFCISKF

-519 SPVLYKFAYDN
+519 SPILYKFAYDN
-530 DGVDDNNGTIEGYGT
+530 DGIDDNNGVIEGYGT
-545 VNLKSNVTNIFKN
+545 VNFMSNVSNIFEN
-558 LGSLSE
+558 LSSLSE
-564 KMVFYIQLV
+564 KITYYIQLV
-573 LSYLAKLNVIFLK
+573 MSYLVRLNISLLK

>member
-1 MFTAPFL
+1 
-8 TVKIKGYIMKKILS
+8 MKKVLS
-22 IILSAVMTFSVVGIA
+22 IILSVIMASSVLCVGVCA
-37 ANAKENDDLSFAVAS
+37 EEKNDLSFAVAS
-52 DIHYSAPEEE
+52 DLHYSVPEEE
-62 LEKTNDSEL
+62 LEKTNDDPIF
-71 YWHAIRR
+71 WHATRR

-107 SGDLANRGRSRS
+107 SGDLANRGRSRP
-119 EDHLAVAQKL
+119 EDHLVIAQKL

-136 GKEIYVINGN
+136 GKEVYVINGN

-153 ATTFERFKEIYAEF
+153 ATTLARFKEIYAEF

-184 NLGKKYRLIALDTN
+184 DLGEKYRLIALDSN
-198 HATKSTED
+198 HETKSTED
-206 GMTAEKLKWVKE
+206 GMTADRLKWVKE
-218 QAKLAKK
+218 QAELAKE

-279 LDATVYTSAL
+279 SDATVYTSAL
-289 GNRLYDFATTSLAM
+289 GNKLYDFATTSLAM

-308 RVIEYNDNEIKYET
+308 RVVKYNDNEIKYET

-335 ATKGYT
+335 TTKGYT
-341 DEQISA
+341 DEQIAA
-347 MKKDLRAFSK
+347 MRADLRAFSK

-373 PEKMGIDENAAY
+373 PEKMGIDEGSAY

-391 AVDKLIELLRMPLCG
+391 AVDKLISLLRMPLCG

-415 EYGIEIPDSDYETGW
+415 EYGIEIPDSDYKTGW

-444 EHFDMSSVE
+444 EHFDTDSVE

-460 FAAILRSDFA
+460 VTTILRNDFA
-470 GVADDVLLKAVNN
+470 GIADDVLLKAANSF
-483 ILGDMGYG
+483 LGELGYG
-491 PIADSLIKFCISKF
+491 PIADSLTKYCISKF

-512 IFLVGIA
+512 IFLVAVA
-519 SPVLYKFAYDN
+519 SPILYKFACDN
-530 DGVDDNNGTIEGYGT
+530 DGVDDNNGVIEGYGT
-545 VNLKSNVTNIFKN
+545 VNFKTNVSNIVEN
-558 LGSLSE
+558 LDSLSE
-564 KMVFYIQLV
+564 KITFYLRLV
-573 LSYLAKLNVIFLK
+573 VVSCKA

>member
-1 MFTAPFL
+1 
-8 TVKIKGYIMKKILS
+8 MKKVLS
-22 IILSAVMTFSVVGIA
+22 IILSVIMASSVLCVGVCA
-37 ANAKENDDLSFAVAS
+37 EEKNDLSFAVAS
-52 DIHYSAPEEE
+52 DLHYSAPEEE
-62 LEKTNDSEL
+62 LKKTNDDPIF
-71 YWHAIRR
+71 WHATRR

-107 SGDLANRGRSRS
+107 SGDLANRGRSRP
-119 EDHLAVAQKL
+119 EDHLVIAQKL

-136 GKEIYVINGN
+136 GKEVYVINGN

-153 ATTFERFKEIYAEF
+153 ATTLARFKEIYAEF

-184 NLGKKYRLIALDTN
+184 DLGEKYRLIALDSN
-198 HATKSTED
+198 HETKSTED
-206 GMTAEKLKWVKE
+206 GMTADRLKWVKE
-218 QAKLAKK
+218 QAELAKE

-279 LDATVYTSAL
+279 SDATVYTSAL
-289 GNRLYDFATTSLAM
+289 GNKLYDFATTSLAM

-308 RVIEYNDNEIKYET
+308 RVVKYNDNEIKYET

-335 ATKGYT
+335 TTKGYT
-341 DEQISA
+341 DEQIAA
-347 MKKDLRAFSK
+347 MRADLRAFSK

-373 PEKMGIDENAAY
+373 PEKMGIDEGSAY

-391 AVDKLIELLRMPLCG
+391 AVDKLISLLRMPLCG

-415 EYGIEIPDSDYETGW
+415 EYGIEIPNSDYKTGW

-444 EHFDMSSVE
+444 EHFDTDSVE

-460 FAAILRSDFA
+460 VATILRNDFA
-470 GVADDVLLKAVNN
+470 GIADDVLLKAANSF
-483 ILGDMGYG
+483 LGELGYG
-491 PIADSLIKFCISKF
+491 PIADSLTKYCISKF

-512 IFLVGIA
+512 IFLVAVA
-519 SPVLYKFAYDN
+519 SPILYKFACDN
-530 DGVDDNNGTIEGYGT
+530 DGVDDNNGVIEGYGT
-545 VNLKSNVTNIFKN
+545 VNFKTNVSNIIEN
-558 LGSLSE
+558 LDSLAE
-564 KMVFYIQLV
+564 KITFYLRLV
-573 LSYLAKLNVIFLK
+573 MSYLAKLNVIFLK

>member
-1 MFTAPFL
+1 
-8 TVKIKGYIMKKILS
+8 MKKVLS
-22 IILSAVMTFSVVGIA
+22 IILSVIMASSVLCVGVCA
-37 ANAKENDDLSFAVAS
+37 EEKNDLSFAVAS
-52 DIHYSAPEEE
+52 DLHYSAPEEE
-62 LEKTNDSEL
+62 LEKTNDDPIF
-71 YWHAIRR
+71 WHATRR

-107 SGDLANRGRSRS
+107 SGDLANRGRSRP
-119 EDHLAVAQKL
+119 EDHLVIAQKL

-136 GKEIYVINGN
+136 GKEVYVINGN

-153 ATTFERFKEIYAEF
+153 ATTLARFKEIYAEF

-184 NLGKKYRLIALDTN
+184 DLGEKYRLIALDSN
-198 HATKSTED
+198 HETKSTED
-206 GMTAEKLKWVKE
+206 GMTADRLKWVKE
-218 QAKLAKK
+218 QAELAKE

-259 TAELFADWGIK
+259 TADFFADWGIK

-279 LDATVYTSAL
+279 SDATVYTSAL
-289 GNRLYDFATTSLAM
+289 GNKLYDFATTSLAM

-308 RVIEYNDNEIKYET
+308 RVVKYNDNEIKYET

-335 ATKGYT
+335 TTKGYT
-341 DEQISA
+341 DEQIAA
-347 MKKDLRAFSK
+347 MRADLRAFSK

-373 PEKMGIDENAAY
+373 PEKMGIDEDSAY

-391 AVDKLIELLRMPLCG
+391 AVDKLISLLRMPLCG

-415 EYGIEIPDSDYETGW
+415 EYGIEIPDSDYKTGW

-444 EHFDMSSVE
+444 EHFDTDSVE

-460 FAAILRSDFA
+460 VATILRNDFA
-470 GVADDVLLKAVNN
+470 GIADDVLLKAANSF
-483 ILGDMGYG
+483 LGELGYG
-491 PIADSLIKFCISKF
+491 PIADSLTKYCISKF

-512 IFLVGIA
+512 IFLVAVA
-519 SPVLYKFAYDN
+519 SPILYKFACDN
-530 DGVDDNNGTIEGYGT
+530 DGVDDNNGVIEGYGT
-545 VNLKSNVTNIFKN
+545 VNFKTNVSNIVEN
-558 LGSLSE
+558 LDSLSE
-564 KMVFYIQLV
+564 KITFYLQLV
-573 LSYLAKLNVIFLK
+573 MSYLAKLNVIFLK